1 VGAVIKSV
9 FITGGGGFIAPHLVR
24 ALDPSL
30 VVTIHIRNAAEHT
43 LAALGAAHPGTRI
56 VTGALNEEEIADQI
70 PDDCDTVIHLAG
82 AVHGPGTEDILDSNI
97 TTTRNVLQIMDRKK
111 VANIVFMSTAAVWSD
126 TSGTRLSEWMVTNP
140 QTLYGYA
147 KLSAERLIADSISR
161 DRIASAVILR
171 CNNTYGPGGFQGAV
185 ATFMRRLLEGLPVQI
200 EGDGLQMRE
209 PLHVSDV
216 VDVIKRSCVGPRG
229 AHVYCISGPE
239 VVTIIGMAETMA
251 KVLGRKLEIEWK
263 PQNADRARHII
274 MNTEKAR
281 QELGWTPHIRFED
294 GCRRYAEARCRLD
307 NGTGKN

>member
-1 VGAVIKSV
+1 M
-9 FITGGGGFIAPHLVR
+9 TGGGGFIAPHLLR

-30 VVTIHIRNAAEHT
+30 VVTMHIRDAAKYASAVASE
-43 LAALGAAHPGTRI
+43 AAHPGIRI
-56 VTGALNEEEIADQI
+56 ITGPLNEEEIAGKI

-82 AVHGPGTEDILDSNI
+82 AAHASSTEDMLDSNI
-97 TTTRNVLQIMDRKK
+97 TTTRNVLQIMERRKI
-111 VANIVFMSTAAVWSD
+111 ANLVFMSTAAVWSD
-126 TSGTRLSEWMVTNP
+126 TSGNRLSESMTTNP

-147 KLSAERLIADSISR
+147 KLSAERLIADSIGR
-161 DRIASAVILR
+161 DKIASAVILR

-185 ATFMRRLLEGLPVQI
+185 ATFMRRLLDGLPVQI

-216 VDVIKRSCVGPRG
+216 VDVIKRSSVGTQG
-229 AHVYCISGPE
+229 AHAYCISGPE

-274 MNTEKAR
+274 MSTEKAHR
-281 QELGWTPHIRFED
+281 ELGWTPHTRFEE
-294 GCRRYAEARCRLD
+294 GCRRYAKALCVR
-307 NGTGKN
+307 